1 MKIIQNELS
10 KVPRAPCDIDDLS
23 DLPFI
28 PRPPLP
34 IKSFAMLIVGA
45 PGSGKTNLL
54 LSLLMTKGKKK
65 YYYKFFDKIYLMSGS
80 LATLPKKFVEKLPEE
95 QVYNEFKDD
104 YLVAT
109 INALKDGP
117 NHNSLLVLDD
127 VIRSISRSKNLSKV
141 FLNRRHITHNDQEEG
156 NGGLSIM
163 VTSQKFNLLCL
174 EFRNSMSDVIIFKS
188 SNGQELKAVK
198 DELMVD
204 LSPELQDKLLKEA
217 WKEKYSFLMIKPNN
231 DIQNKYFIKFDK
243 VEFDENDLNSR

>member
-188 SNGQELKAVK
+188 SNGLELKAIK

-217 WKEKYSFLMIKPNN
+217 WKQKYQFLLIKPNN
-231 DIQNKYFIKFDK
+231 DINNKYYINFDR
-243 VEFDENDLNSR
+243 VEFDELDLKY

>member
-1 MKIIQNELS
+1 MKIIKNDLS

-23 DLPFI
+23 DLPYI
-28 PRPPLP
+28 PEKPLP
-34 IKSFAMLIVGA
+34 TKSFAMLIVGA

-65 YYYKFFDKIYLMSGS
+65 YYYKFFDKIFLMSGS
-80 LATLPKKFVEKLPEE
+80 LSTLPKKFIDKIPES
-95 QVYNEFKDD
+95 QVYNEFKDEN
-104 YLVAT
+104 LVDT
-109 INALKDGP
+109 INGLKSGQ
-117 NHNSLLVLDD
+117 NYNSLLVLDD
-127 VIRSISRSKNLSKV
+127 VIRSISRSRNLSKV

-163 VTSQKFNLLCL
+163 VTSQKFNLLPL

-188 SNGQELKAVK
+188 SNGLELKAVK

-217 WKEKYSFLMIKPNN
+217 WKQKYQFLLIKPNN
-231 DIQNKYFIKFDK
+231 DINNKYYINFDR
-243 VEFDENDLNSR
+243 VEFDELDLKY